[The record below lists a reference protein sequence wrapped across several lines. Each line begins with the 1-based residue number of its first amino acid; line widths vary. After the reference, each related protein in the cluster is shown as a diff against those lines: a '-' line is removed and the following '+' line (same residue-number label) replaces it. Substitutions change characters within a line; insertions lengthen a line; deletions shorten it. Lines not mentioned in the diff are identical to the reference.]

1 MADTAQDKVTVTI
14 DGVQVQVPKGT
25 LLVEAAKLIKR
36 EIPVYCYHTKMGP
49 AGLCRICLV
58 EVEGM
63 PKLQIGCNTVATD
76 GMVVHTQSANAAE
89 GRRSVLEFY
98 LKNHPLDCP
107 ICDKG
112 GECDLQD
119 YSMAYGQGFS
129 ASVDP
134 KVPKPKAVDL
144 GPTIVLDEERCVV
157 CQRCVRFDDIIVG
170 ERQLVLKDRG
180 VKDII
185 ATATGDPYRHNFTG
199 NVTELCPVGA
209 LTSKQYR
216 FKARPWDLRRTTT
229 SCTQCSVGCQ
239 MHVDVRHGKTQ
250 RTMTVTND
258 DAISDWWLCDRGRYN
273 INFYDHP
280 ERLTQPLYKQNGEW
294 MQIGWDDAMQ
304 LWATAMAEAAKV
316 NPKTVGAIGG
326 GRLTNEEAYLLG
338 HLHRAKGVQN
348 LDWRAGRQRQATP
361 GRNSGKLADAEKA
374 DAIIVIGESPAERA
388 PIFDLRLRKAA
399 SRGGAKLIRVGSFEE
414 PYPSAIPSLD
424 LATVADA
431 VKALPQNAK
440 RVVVVWDGVDL
451 ALGKSLMD
459 ALPEGAQVLTYITGE
474 QPNARGAEV
483 MGMLPRDGGMDT
495 SAMLAAAR
503 DGNLAVL
510 SILGANPMLH
520 YPDARFV
527 REALE
532 KVPFVVVS
540 DLFMTETAELATLVL
555 PAKGPFEKTGTTTN
569 MAGDILPVNAAKS
582 LESPDGVLTDLE
594 MIVGLAQQLGVALP
608 SAEELDETIIKRLAA
623 QADEFTFGDE
633 RFARIA
639 STALGGP
646 SIPQGDTSGP
656 LRVVLQSR
664 IFAGGGTSAHDPRLA
679 DLRPL
684 PEAAFSAQDASHLG
698 LKTGDYVD
706 LVLRQAQDDKSG
718 SQDDKSA
725 AQDDNVVIHD
735 LLVDVRAAM
744 PSGVVA
750 LIDGL
755 PDDPGNCFAEG
766 AMVAVTNIRKTHAP
780 LRLAQGDTVRVTP

>member
-1 MADTAQDKVTVTI
+1 MADTAQENLVTVTI

-76 GMVVHTQSANAAE
+76 GMVVYTQSANASE
-89 GRRSVLEFY
+89 GRRAVLEFY

-129 ASVDP
+129 SSIDP

-180 VKDII
+180 VKNII
-185 ATATGDPYRHNFTG
+185 ATSTGEAYRHNFTG

-273 INFYDHP
+273 INFYDNAA
-280 ERLTQPLYKQNGEW
+280 RITQPLYKQNGQW
-294 MQIGWDDAMQ
+294 IQIGWDDALQ
-304 LWATAMAEAAKV
+304 LWATAIDEAVKA
-316 NPKTVGAIGG
+316 NPKSAGAIGG
-326 GRLTNEEAYLLG
+326 GRLTNEEAFLLA
-338 HLHRAKGVQN
+338 HVHRAKGVQN
-348 LDWRAGRQRQATP
+348 LDWRAGRQRQASP
-361 GRNSGKLADAEKA
+361 GRGSGKLVDLETA
-374 DAIIVIGESPAERA
+374 DAIVIVGESPAERA
-388 PIFDLRLRKAA
+388 PIMDLRVRKAA
-399 SRGGAKLIRVGSFEE
+399 FQKGAKLIRVGSFEE
-414 PYPSAIPSLD
+414 PYPAPIPCHD
-424 LATVADA
+424 VATIADA
-431 VKALPQNAK
+431 VKALPPSAK
-440 RVVVVWDGVDL
+440 RIALIWDGVDL
-451 ALGKSLMD
+451 SEGKTAAEAM
-459 ALPEGAQVLTYITGE
+459 PQGAQVLTYITGE

-483 MGMLPRDGGMDT
+483 MGMLPQSGGMDT

-503 DGNLAVL
+503 DGGLAVL

-520 YPDARFV
+520 YPDAPFV

-532 KVPFVVVS
+532 KVPFLVVS
-540 DLFMTETAELATLVL
+540 DLFMTETAQLATLVL
-555 PAKGPFEKTGTTTN
+555 PAKAAFEKTGTTTN
-569 MAGDILPVNAAKS
+569 LAGDVLPVNAAKS
-582 LESPDGVLTDLE
+582 LESPESALTDLE
-594 MIVGLAQQLGVALP
+594 MIVGLAQQLGVDLP
-608 SAEELDETIIKRLAA
+608 SADQLDETIIKRLAA
-623 QADEFTFGDE
+623 QPETFTFGDE
-633 RFARIA
+633 RYARVA
-639 STALGGP
+639 AAAPAGEG
-646 SIPQGDTSGP
+646 
-656 LRVVLQSR
+656 LRVVLQTK
-664 IFAGGGTSAHDPRLA
+664 IFSGGGTSAHDERLA
-679 DLRPL
+679 ELRPL
-684 PEAAFSAQDASHLG
+684 PEAAISAQDASALG

-706 LVLRQAQDDKSG
+706 LTSG
-718 SQDDKSA
+718 SA
-725 AQDDNVVIHD
+725 VVHD
-735 LLVDVRAAM
+735 VLVDVRANM
-744 PSGVVA
+744 PGGAVA

-755 PDDPGNCFAEG
+755 PDDPANCFPEG
-766 AMVAVTNIRKTHAP
+766 AMVQVTNIRKTQAV
-780 LRLAQGDTVRVTP
+780 LAEVTR

>member
-1 MADTAQDKVTVTI
+1 MPDSTQELVSLTI
-14 DGVQVQVPKGT
+14 DGVQLQVPKGT
-25 LLVEAAKLIKR
+25 LLVEAAKLIRR

-185 ATATGDPYRHNFTG
+185 ATATGEPYRHNFTG

-280 ERLTQPLYKQNGEW
+280 ARLTQPLYKQNGQW
-294 MQIGWDDAMQ
+294 IQIGWDDALQ
-304 LWATAMAEAAKV
+304 LWATAISEAVNA
-316 NPKTVGAIGG
+316 NPKSAGAIGG
-326 GRLTNEEAYLLG
+326 GRLTNEEAYLLA
-338 HLHRAKGVQN
+338 HLHRAKGIEN

-361 GRNSGKLADAEKA
+361 GVNAGKLLDLESA
-374 DAIIVIGESPAERA
+374 DAIVIIGESPAERA
-388 PIFDLRLRKAA
+388 PIMDLRVRKAA
-399 SRGGAKLIRVGSFEE
+399 SRKGAKLIRVGSFEE
-414 PYPSAIPSLD
+414 PYPSAIASVEV
-424 LATVADA
+424 ASVADA
-431 VKALPQNAK
+431 IKALPQNAK
-440 RVVVVWDGVDL
+440 RIAAIWDGVDL
-451 ALGKSLMD
+451 ALGKSLIG
-459 ALPEGAQVLTYITGE
+459 ALPQGAQVLTYITGE
-474 QPNARGAEV
+474 QPNARGAEA
-483 MGMLPRDGGMDT
+483 MGMLPGGGALDT
-495 SAMLAAAR
+495 SAMLAAAKE
-503 DGNLAVL
+503 GNLAVL
-510 SILGANPMLH
+510 SIFGANPMLH
-520 YPDARFV
+520 YPDAQLV

-540 DLFMTETAELATLVL
+540 DLFMTETAQLATLVL
-555 PAKGPFEKTGTTTN
+555 PAKGPFEKTGTSTN
-569 MAGDILPVNAAKS
+569 LAGDVLPVNAAES
-582 LESPDGVLTDLE
+582 LESPEGVLTDLE
-594 MIVGLAQQLGVALP
+594 MIVGLAQQLGVELP
-608 SAEELDETIIKRLAA
+608 AAEELDAAVIKRLAA
-623 QADEFTFGDE
+623 PPETFTFGDE
-633 RFARIA
+633 RFARA
-639 STALGGP
+639 ATRHGDPSTG
-646 SIPQGDTSGP
+646 
-656 LRVVLQSR
+656 LRVVLQTR
-664 IFAGGGTSAHDPRLA
+664 IFAGGGTSAHDARLA
-679 DLRPL
+679 ELRPL
-684 PEAAFSAQDASHLG
+684 PEAALSAQDAARLG
-698 LKTGDYVD
+698 VKTGDYID
-706 LVLRQAQDDKSG
+706 LESG
-718 SQDDKSA
+718 GA
-725 AQDDNVVIHD
+725 VIHD
-735 LLVDVRAAM
+735 LLVDVRPAM
-744 PSGVVA
+744 PEGAVA
-750 LIDGL
+750 LISGL
-755 PDDPGNCFAEG
+755 PDDPANCFTEG
-766 AMVAVTNIRKTHAP
+766 AMVQVSNVRKTHDAVVGAA
-780 LRLAQGDTVRVTP
+780 R

>member
-1 MADTAQDKVTVTI
+1 MADTAQENLVTLTI
-14 DGVQVQVPKGT
+14 DGVQLQVPKGT
-25 LLVEAAKLIKR
+25 LLVEAAKQIKR

-76 GMVVHTQSANAAE
+76 GMVVHTQSANASE

-129 ASVDP
+129 SSIDP

-157 CQRCVRFDDIIVG
+157 CQRCVRFDDMIVG
-170 ERQLVLKDRG
+170 ERQLILKDRG
-180 VKDII
+180 VKNII
-185 ATATGDPYRHNFTG
+185 ATATGEAYRHNFTG

-273 INFYDHP
+273 INFYDNTS
-280 ERLTQPLYKQNGEW
+280 RLTQPLYKQNGEW
-294 MQIGWDDAMQ
+294 VQIGWDDALQ
-304 LWATAMAEAAKV
+304 LWATAVNEAVKA
-316 NPKTVGAIGG
+316 NPSAAGAIGG
-326 GRLTNEEAYLLG
+326 GRLTNEEAYLLA
-338 HLHRAKGVQN
+338 HVHRAKGVQN

-361 GRNSGKLADAEKA
+361 GRGSGKLVDLENV
-374 DAIIVIGESPAERA
+374 DAIVIVGESPAERA
-388 PIFDLRLRKAA
+388 PIMDLRVRKAA
-399 SRGGAKLIRVGSFEE
+399 FQKRVKLIRVGSFEE
-414 PYPSAIPSLD
+414 PYPPPIPCRDVASI
-424 LATVADA
+424 ADA

-440 RVVVVWDGVDL
+440 RIALIWDGVDL
-451 ALGKSLMD
+451 SLGKAAIEAM
-459 ALPEGAQVLTYITGE
+459 PQGAQVLTYITGE

-483 MGMLPRDGGMDT
+483 MGMLPQAGAMDT

-510 SILGANPMLH
+510 SIFGANPMLH
-520 YPDARFV
+520 YPDAAFA
-527 REALE
+527 REALS
-532 KVPFVVVS
+532 KVPFLVVS
-540 DLFMTETAELATLVL
+540 DLFMTETAQLATLVL
-555 PAKGPFEKTGTTTN
+555 PARAAFEKTGTTTN
-569 MAGDILPVNAAKS
+569 LAGDVLPVNAAKS
-582 LESPDGVLTDLE
+582 LNSPDGVLADLE
-594 MIVGLAQQLGVALP
+594 MIVGLAGHLGVELP
-608 SAEELDETIIKRLAA
+608 SAEELDERVIKRLAA
-623 QADEFTFGDE
+623 QPETFTFGDE
-633 RFARIA
+633 RYARIA
-639 STALGGP
+639 ATAP
-646 SIPQGDTSGP
+646 SGEG
-656 LRVVLQSR
+656 LRIVLQTK
-664 IFAGGGTSAHDPRLA
+664 IFSGGGTSAHDDRLA
-679 DLRPL
+679 ELRPL
-684 PEAAFSAQDASHLG
+684 PEAALSQDDAAALG

-706 LVLRQAQDDKSG
+706 LECGGTL
-718 SQDDKSA
+718 
-725 AQDDNVVIHD
+725 IHD
-735 LLVDVRAAM
+735 LLVDVRATM
-744 PSGVVA
+744 PRGYVA

-755 PDDPGNCFAEG
+755 PDDPANCFPEG
-766 AMVAVTNIRKTHAP
+766 AMVQITNIRMAHHDETMAG
-780 LRLAQGDTVRVTP
+780 ATP

>member
-1 MADTAQDKVTVTI
+1 MADTAQENLVTVTI

-76 GMVVHTQSANAAE
+76 GMVVHTQSENASE
-89 GRRSVLEFY
+89 GRRAVLEFY

-129 ASVDP
+129 ASIDP

-180 VKDII
+180 VKNII
-185 ATATGDPYRHNFTG
+185 ATSTGEAYRHNFTG

-273 INFYDHP
+273 INFYDDP
-280 ERLTQPLYKQNGEW
+280 ARITQPLYKQNGEW
-294 MQIGWDDAMQ
+294 IQIGWDDALA
-304 LWATAMAEAAKV
+304 LWATAINEAVKA
-316 NPKTVGAIGG
+316 NPQSVGAIGG
-326 GRLTNEEAYLLG
+326 GRLTNEEAYLLAY
-338 HLHRAKGVQN
+338 LHRARGVQN
-348 LDWRAGRQRQATP
+348 LDWRAGRQRQASP
-361 GRNSGKLADAEKA
+361 GRAGGKLVDIERA
-374 DAIIVIGESPAERA
+374 DAIVILGESPAERA
-388 PIFDLRLRKAA
+388 PVMDLRVRKAA
-399 SRGGAKLIRVGSFEE
+399 SRNGATLIRVGSFEE
-414 PYPSAIPSLD
+414 PYPAPVPCREV
-424 LATVADA
+424 AGVADA
-431 VKALPQNAK
+431 IAALPQGAK
-440 RVVVVWDGVDL
+440 RIAVIWDGVDL
-451 ALGKSLMD
+451 ALGKSLIE
-459 ALPEGAQVLTYITGE
+459 ALPASAQVFAYITGE

-483 MGMLPRDGGMDT
+483 MGMLPQAGAMDT

-503 DGNLAVL
+503 DGSLAVL
-510 SILGANPMLH
+510 SILGANPLLH

-532 KVPFVVVS
+532 KVPFLVVS
-540 DLFMTETAELATLVL
+540 DLFMTETAQLATLVL
-555 PAKGPFEKTGTTTN
+555 PAKAAFEKTGTTTN
-569 MAGDILPVNAAKS
+569 LAGDVLPVNAAKS
-582 LESPDGVLTDLE
+582 LQSPEGVLSDLE
-594 MIVGLAQQLGVALP
+594 MLIGLAEQLGVQLP
-608 SAEELDETIIKRLAA
+608 SAEEVDREVITRLAHP
-623 QADEFTFGDE
+623 DEGLTFGDD
-633 RFARIA
+633 RYARVLQNARGA
-639 STALGGP
+639 S
-646 SIPQGDTSGP
+646 SG
-656 LRVVLQSR
+656 LEVVLQTK
-664 IFAGGGTSAHDPRLA
+664 IFAGGGTSAHDERLA
-679 DLRPL
+679 QLRPL
-684 PEAAFSAQDASHLG
+684 PEAALSPDDARSLG
-698 LKTGDYVD
+698 VQTGDYVD
-706 LVLRQAQDDKSG
+706 LALAE
-718 SQDDKSA
+718 SA
-725 AQDDNVVIHD
+725 GEGGAAMRD
-735 LLVDVRAAM
+735 LLVDVRANM
-744 PSGVVA
+744 RSGYVT

-755 PDDPGNCFAEG
+755 SDDPANCFAEG
-766 AMVAVTNIRKTHAP
+766 ARVQITNVRKAEGELAEVTR
-780 LRLAQGDTVRVTP
+780 